1 MDQNQNMN
9 QNMQGG
15 PVNGQNMNQNFN
27 NQNMQG
33 GPVNGQNMNQGF
45 NQNMQGG
52 PNYQNPNPGFNSNM
66 NQNMPAP
73 KDKVTAGLLALF
85 LGGFGIHKFY
95 LGYTTEGIIILLVQL
110 LLGPLTLGFIY
121 FITGPILLIEA
132 IIYLTK
138 SDEDFYRTYV
148 LGHRGW
154 F

>member
-1 MDQNQNMN
+1 MDQNN
-9 QNMQGG
+9 
-15 PVNGQNMNQNFN
+15 QNMNQNFN
-27 NQNMQG
+27 
-33 GPVNGQNMNQGF
+33 NQGF

-52 PNYQNPNPGFNSNM
+52 PVNNGQNMNQSFNNQGFNPNM

-73 KDKVTAGLLALF
+73 KDKVTAGLLCLF
-85 LGGFGIHKFY
+85 LGGLGIHKFY

-110 LLGPLTLGFIY
+110 LLGPLTLGCVY

>member
-9 QNMQGG
+9 QNFNNQG
-15 PVNGQNMNQNFN
+15 F

-52 PNYQNPNPGFNSNM
+52 PNNQGFNPNM

-85 LGGFGIHKFY
+85 LGGLGIHKFY

-110 LLGPLTLGFIY
+110 LLGPLTFGLIY

-132 IIYLTK
+132 IIYFTK